1 MRVLVYGAGG
11 LGLYIAGRLAQAG
24 HAVTVKGRAATVL
37 ALRGEPLQMWR
48 DGAYVEVRDIT
59 VVDDMRAIRRP
70 DLIILTTQAGQV
82 RAAAQDLSTPL
93 TEGSRVLT
101 LQNGV
106 DAPAELA
113 ELIGAERVLA
123 GTIVVIAKRLSHS
136 AVEVIGEEATMSL
149 GVLPPGPATGV
160 AAPSSQSQRVVDA
173 LRGAGIDASWTGN
186 VLGALWKKL
195 ALIASYGGIGAVA
208 GATVGETRGVPE
220 TRALVE
226 SAMREVFAVAN
237 AMGAALGKDD
247 LGDILRTYE
256 RGFSPDTTA
265 SMQRDLA
272 AGRPSELAYQNGAVV
287 AHATRLGV
295 DVPIHRVIYASQ
307 LVREQTARRVAKALR
322 TGRV

>member
-24 HAVTVKGRAATVL
+24 HAVTLKGRAATVL

-48 DGAYVEVRDIT
+48 DGAYVEVRDIS
-59 VVDDMRAIRRP
+59 VVDDIREIRRP
-70 DLIILTTQAGQV
+70 DLVVLATRAGQV
-82 RAAAQDLSTPL
+82 RAAAQELATPH
-93 TEGSRVLT
+93 TEGSCVLT

-106 DAPAELA
+106 DAPTELA
-113 ELIGAERVLA
+113 EAIGVERVLA
-123 GTIVVIAKRLSHS
+123 GAIVVTAKRLSHS
-136 AVEVIGEEATMSL
+136 AVEVVGEEATIAL
-149 GVLPPGPATGV
+149 GALPPGPAQGIAV
-160 AAPSSQSQRVVDA
+160 PHPQAQRVIEA
-173 LRGAGIDASWTGN
+173 LRGSGIDASWSGN
-186 VLGALWKKL
+186 VVGALWKQL
-195 ALIASYGGIGAVA
+195 ALLASYGGVGAVA
-208 GATVGETRGVPE
+208 GATVGETRGVLE

-237 AMGAALGKDD
+237 AMGAELGKDD

-272 AGRPSELAYQNGAVV
+272 SGRPSELAYQNGAVV
-287 AHATRLGV
+287 AHATRLGIE
-295 DVPIHRVIYASQ
+295 VPIHRVIYASQ
-307 LVREQTARRVAKALR
+307 LVREQTALRVVKALR